1 MKDTTPSLVIM
12 HKNSIYYMTQTRF
25 SFDVERNVKSRS

>member
-12 HKNSIYYMTQTRF
+12 HKTVFNIWPGQGFLWCGTKC
-25 SFDVERNVKSRS
+25 EK